1 MIPDALLTLALCP
14 NCLGQSP
21 TLPTSLRLVGL
32 FLLVP
37 PTIFF
42 IVARTIRRLDRDRRG
57 G

>member
-1 MIPDALLTLALCP
+1 MTAPALLTLALCP

-21 TLPTSLRLVGL
+21 TLPPSLRLVGL

-42 IVARTIRRLDRDRRG
+42 LVARTIRRLGRE
-57 G
+57 

>member
-1 MIPDALLTLALCP
+1 MTAPLLTLALCP

-21 TLPTSLRLVGL
+21 TLPPSLRLVAL

-42 IVARTIRRLDRDRRG
+42 LVARTIRRLDRDPPP
-57 G
+57 